1 MFARLAGVP
10 QKPALKSVIAGQIP
24 FSQQQIAEIDKQSER
39 KNVGFS
45 SVGAELS
52 NSLDY
57 GGKKMERAP
66 KGSYS
71 NINVNAPTSDGRT
84 VDQGK
89 TYFSGD
95 GKSRGVRRGNLE
107 YQIRN
112 WRDTQIDDVLNNN
125 KTNVLDASTGIPTYN
140 SSSNS
145 AARQQAILRRSR
157 SSSTSLLGG

>member
-1 MFARLAGVP
+1 MFARLTGVP

-24 FSQQQIAEIDKQSER
+24 FSQQQIAEIDKQRKR

-57 GGKKMERAP
+57 NKNGVASDNP
-66 KGSYS
+66 KG
-71 NINVNAPTSDGRT
+71 TKTLFDGRAT
-84 VDQGK
+84 DRGR
-89 TYFSGD
+89 
-95 GKSRGVRRGNLE
+95 KSFNSLIDLN
-107 YQIRN
+107 Q

-140 SSSNS
+140 SSLNS